1 MQLTLLAVEL
11 RGIIDQYIILF
22 VLANPAAELRG
33 TEFTSSTYTL
43 TNPNNYAAFFSFF
56 LGSMQI

>member
-11 RGIIDQYIILF
+11 RGTFSSTKSIIDQYIILF

-33 TEFTSSTYTL
+33 MRELDSV
-43 TNPNNYAAFFSFF
+43 
-56 LGSMQI
+56 